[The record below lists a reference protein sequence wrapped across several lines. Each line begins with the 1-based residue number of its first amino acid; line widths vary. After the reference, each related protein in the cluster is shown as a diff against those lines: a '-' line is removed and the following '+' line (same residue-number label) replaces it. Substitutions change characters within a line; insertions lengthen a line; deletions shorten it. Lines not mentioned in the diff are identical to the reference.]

1 MLDTYEYQTEQYEEL
16 LEKYSK
22 LLHPNHY
29 QVFQNIVILVPW
41 RPAKPNHF
49 FPVPVVIDKYD

>member
-29 QVFQNIVILVPW
+29 QVCQNIVITVPW
-41 RPAKPNHF
+41 RPAKSNHF
-49 FPVPVVIDKYD
+49 FPEPAVIDKYD